1 MLNPFFLNGTSSE
14 QGLLQSLM
22 TETIQMHGV
31 ECYYLPRSYATT
43 NTVIREVVQSE
54 FNNAY
59 PLEAYVESYDGY
71 GGQGDILSKFG
82 IQGLDDLEI
91 TISRERFESYIS
103 PLMKDLPD
111 MELTDR
117 PKEGDLIWFPLGDRL
132 FEIKF
137 VEHEQPFYQLKERY
151 VYQLKCELFRLED
164 EVLVTNVSEI
174 DESIEQ
180 LGHIFTL
187 NMLGVGR
194 TATATAGICTSG
206 AINYITIKNMGG
218 SYDFQPYIGISSS
231 PTGDNAVGVASITN
245 IYTNCNGEY
254 GGKIAAINLINAGC
268 GYTQAPWIT
277 ISGGGGSGAEAV
289 AGIGT
294 GSVQFITITD
304 GGAGYTT
311 APTVTFSNPLLD
323 NVFCD
328 SDQITCDSDQLTV
341 DDTDIPGEEAAR
353 ALSVINS
360 AGIVTGIYVTYGGVG
375 YQDPPTITIAG
386 PVGFETGTGVGRFIF
401 NEIVTGSTSGTT
413 ARVKEWNS
421 DTYKLEVSIV
431 DGSFTNGERITGN
444 ESGAVYVL
452 SSTSEFDE
460 VSAYADNDTI
470 ETKAD
475 SIIDFSETN
484 PFGMP

>member
-54 FNNAY
+54 FNNA
-59 PLEAYVESYDGY
+59 LSSRAYVESYDGY

-164 EVLVTNVSEI
+164 EVLDTNVSEI

-206 AINYITIKNMGG
+206 PSTTLPSKTWVVVMISNLTLESLLHQLVITQLGLPRSLTFIPIATENMVEKLLLLT
-218 SYDFQPYIGISSS
+218 S
-231 PTGDNAVGVASITN
+231 
-245 IYTNCNGEY
+245 
-254 GGKIAAINLINAGC
+254 L
-268 GYTQAPWIT
+268 TQ
-277 ISGGGGSGAEAV
+277 V
-289 AGIGT
+289 AGT
-294 GSVQFITITD
+294 HTSSVD
-304 GGAGYTT
+304 Y
-311 APTVTFSNPLLD
+311 D
-323 NVFCD
+323 
-328 SDQITCDSDQLTV
+328 
-341 DDTDIPGEEAAR
+341 
-353 ALSVINS
+353 
-360 AGIVTGIYVTYGGVG
+360 
-375 YQDPPTITIAG
+375 
-386 PVGFETGTGVGRFIF
+386 
-401 NEIVTGSTSGTT
+401 
-413 ARVKEWNS
+413 
-421 DTYKLEVSIV
+421 
-431 DGSFTNGERITGN
+431 
-444 ESGAVYVL
+444 
-452 SSTSEFDE
+452 
-460 VSAYADNDTI
+460 
-470 ETKAD
+470 
-475 SIIDFSETN
+475 
-484 PFGMP
+484 